1 MWQTFFVT
9 PTVSGYGSLL
19 SAGTTQGKI
28 LQPKLLPA
36 LDERAQPQ
44 GVHLDEAGGIAMIV
58 GYRAFLERDE
68 VLIVQRIL
76 ALPPPHDAVALV
88 QFYPHAPACVLL
100 AVVG

>member
-44 GVHLDEAGGIAMIV
+44 GVQLDEAGGIAMIV
-58 GYRAFLERDE
+58 GYRAFLEGDE
-68 VLIVQRIL
+68 VLILQRIL
-76 ALPPPHDAVALV
+76 ALASDHDDVALV
-88 QFYPHAPACVLL
+88 EFYPHPPAYVL
-100 AVVG
+100 